1 MRMCQCSGLW
11 LMLLLLVSPQHLGG
25 GKLEVAQVTLVGTL
39 LSVQVYVDFVCSEG
53 FEISP
58 TEDALD
64 E

>member
-1 MRMCQCSGLW
+1 
-11 LMLLLLVSPQHLGG
+11 MLLLLVSPQHLGG
-25 GKLEVAQVTLVGTL
+25 GKLDVAQVTLVGAL
-39 LSVQVYVDFVCSEG
+39 SSVQVYVDFVCSEG